1 MDKRD
6 VVYVVCTS
14 DGMAQNVLAVV
25 LYYMLDHD
33 ILGQK
38 KSIMKKMV

>member
-1 MDKRD
+1 MDKKD
-6 VVYVVCTS
+6 VAFVVYIS
-14 DGMAQNVLAVV
+14 DGMDQNVLAVV
-25 LYYMLDHD
+25 LYYMLGHD